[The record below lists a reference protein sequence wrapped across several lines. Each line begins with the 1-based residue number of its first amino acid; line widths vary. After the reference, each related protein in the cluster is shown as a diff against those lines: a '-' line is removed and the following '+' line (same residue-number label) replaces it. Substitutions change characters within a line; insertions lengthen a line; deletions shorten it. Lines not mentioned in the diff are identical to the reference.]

1 MKFIY
6 FTRASASE
14 NGPSPVTAKKI
25 VPKWYK
31 DAETWYLDAVD
42 KIKDKG
48 LKTCIP
54 FLDGL
59 TTGYLLL
66 TPVNVYVVNTPSGMR
81 VTFDEGVEY
90 EPVGIRKGETGS
102 TIPRPAGHRQD
113 HLIWKGIWG
122 IKTPKKY
129 SILVTHPF
137 NRFDLPF
144 TTMSAIIDSD
154 KFISSGNIPF
164 FIKNDFEGTIPK
176 GTPFAQIVP
185 IKRNSW
191 TGVVTQGF
199 LKKHD
204 EHGAFVHANT
214 AGYKKFFWQKK
225 DYSIKENKNE

>member
-6 FTRASASE
+6 FTRARESE

-31 DAETWYLDAVD
+31 DGETWFLDPLD

-59 TTGYLLL
+59 TSGYLLL
-66 TPVNVYVVNTPSGMR
+66 TPVDVHVVNTPLGMKI
-81 VTFDEGVEY
+81 TFDENVKHD
-90 EPVGIRKGETGS
+90 PVGIRRGDTGH

-113 HLIWKGIWG
+113 HLVWKGIWG
-122 IKTPKKY
+122 VKTPKNY
-129 SILVTHPF
+129 SVLVTHPL

-144 TTMSAIIDSD
+144 TTMSAVMDSD

-164 FIKNDFEGTIPK
+164 FIKKDFEGTIPK
-176 GTPFAQIVP
+176 GTPFAQIIP

-191 TGVVTQGF
+191 TGVVTQA
-199 LKKHD
+199 LLNKHD
-204 EHGAFVHANT
+204 EHGSFVHKVT
-214 AGYKKFFWQKK
+214 GGYKKFFWQKK
-225 DYSIKENKNE
+225 YYEIKENENE